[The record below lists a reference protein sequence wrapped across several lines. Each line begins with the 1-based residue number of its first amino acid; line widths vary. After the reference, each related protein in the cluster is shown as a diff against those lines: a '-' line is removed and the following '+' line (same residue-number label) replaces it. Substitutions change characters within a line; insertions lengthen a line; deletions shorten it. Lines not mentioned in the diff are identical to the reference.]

1 MTKIFYFNK
10 NYRDLSA
17 GHSSLL
23 KEVNGVNGLPKSLA
37 PGFPD
42 LDDQFN
48 QMGIKHLR
56 LHDGFG
62 IGDMDNYFQV
72 DRKNNQNQMI
82 VNVPEENHPAAKK
95 LVADIAN
102 VRSIFPNAA
111 IGMRNHDVNL
121 ALKDANYE
129 MTDAYL
135 RDVLNNQADLNPDNI
150 QRQIMFRIGRSL
162 DGGYE
167 IPEDFDIY
175 AKLVKALVNRY
186 AVNYA
191 NIGIPKKII
200 YWEIWNEPDLL
211 FFWNSDDP
219 QKYYALYEKVVR
231 VIKAVDPDA
240 KVGGA
245 GISFSNNAGGDYI
258 DGFFRYCKN
267 NNVPLDFFSWHGY
280 VDTGDP
286 QNIIDMGNTIQKSLH
301 TYGFTKTESICTEW
315 NSSPFGSRNTFT
327 KVQSAKNAAY
337 IASSLIYMQYT
348 KVDLAHYYRG
358 DGLSFGLFNDQPNP
372 KNLNVRNFCTYSAQ
386 SFGLFAKMLKTPYIL
401 SSHKD
406 FSTGLTV
413 LATEN
418 ESGNRINILAA
429 NYKVD
434 KSFSDSNVAPV
445 PADLYRQ
452 YYFDS
457 SRSLDQLT
465 DTYSKNKWFGGIDPT
480 TIHPNNAVV
489 QNDPVQQIPID
500 TLLRPKS
507 RDYTYSD
514 QGVTVVID
522 NIGCKKV
529 KVKAYRIQEGGSLER
544 MRPPEITN
552 QITVSISN
560 NKLTLVDKMAKPST
574 VTLYSLEFSYH

>member
-1 MTKIFYFNK
+1 MTKIFSFNK
-10 NYRDLSA
+10 NHRDLSA
-17 GHSSLL
+17 GHNSHL
-23 KEVNGVNGLPKSLA
+23 KEVNGVNGMPKSLA

-48 QMGIKHLR
+48 QMGITHIR

-82 VNVPEENHPAAKK
+82 VNVPEENKSAAKK
-95 LVADIAN
+95 LVADISN

-121 ALKDANYE
+121 ALRDANYE

-135 RDVLNNQADLNPDNI
+135 HDVLSNQVDLNPDNI

-167 IPEDFDIY
+167 TPEDFDIY
-175 AKLVKALVNRY
+175 AILVSTLVSRY
-186 AVNYA
+186 ALNYA
-191 NIGIPKKII
+191 RIGLPRKIS

-211 FFWNSDDP
+211 FFWNSNDP
-219 QKYYALYEKVVR
+219 KKYYELYNKIVR
-231 VIKAVDPDA
+231 VIKTIDPDA

-258 DGFFRYCKN
+258 DGFFRYCRN

-301 TYGFTKTESICTEW
+301 TYDFTETESICTEW

-337 IASSLIYMQYT
+337 IASSLIYMQYA

-358 DGLSFGLFNDQPNP
+358 DGLSFGLFNNQPNP
-372 KNLNVRNFCTYSAQ
+372 KNPCVKNFCTYSAQ
-386 SFGLFAKMLKTPYIL
+386 SFSLFARMFETPHIL
-401 SSHKD
+401 SGNKD

-418 ESGNRINILAA
+418 ESGNKINILAA

-434 KSFSDSNVAPV
+434 KSFSDGNVAPV

-452 YYFDS
+452 YYLDT
-457 SRSLDQLT
+457 SRTLEKLT
-465 DTYSKNKWFGGIDPT
+465 DTYSKNQWFGGIDPT
-480 TIHPNNAVV
+480 TIHHNNAVV
-489 QNDPVQQIPID
+489 QNDPVQQIPTD
-500 TLLRPKS
+500 TYLRPKS
-507 RDYTYSD
+507 RDYIHSD

-522 NIGCKKV
+522 HIGYKKF
-529 KVKAYRIQEGGSLER
+529 KVKAYRIQEGGGLEQ
-544 MRPPEITN
+544 MTPPEVTN

-574 VTLYSLEFSYH
+574 VTLYSLELSHH